1 MTYDTLIIGAGPIG
15 LACGIEA
22 QVRGL
27 SYVIIEKG
35 CLVNSIYHYPIQMTF
50 FSTSDKIEI
59 GGVPF
64 VAHHAKPTR
73 SEALEYYRRVK
84 QKYTLNVRTYEAV
97 TQVNQRAEGFE
108 VISEK
113 DTYQARTV
121 VIATGFYDK
130 PNMMGI
136 PGEDLPKVTH
146 YYKEAHPYVDREIV
160 VVGARNSAV
169 DVALE
174 TYRKG
179 AKVTMV
185 IREDEIHPKVKYW
198 VRPDIVNRI
207 KEGSIKAYFDS
218 KLTAIR
224 AHEVEVQTPDGV
236 ETIPNDFVLAMTG
249 YQPDFPFLE
258 AVGLQFSADE
268 MRYPIRHEET
278 FESSVPDVYLAGT
291 VCGGM
296 HTNKWF
302 IENSIEHAAKVM
314 EAIVDRRK
322 A

>member
-1 MTYDTLIIGAGPIG
+1 MKYDVIIVGAGPIG

-22 QVRGL
+22 QQRGL
-27 SYVIIEKG
+27 RYLILEKG
-35 CLVNSIYHYPIQMTF
+35 CLVNSIYNYPTQMTF

-64 VAHHAKPTR
+64 VAHGAKPNRT
-73 SEALEYYRRVK
+73 EALEYYRRVK
-84 QKYTLNVRTYEAV
+84 QKFDLNVHTYEK
-97 TQVNQRAEGFE
+97 VNQILPQVDQFI
-108 VISEK
+108 VSSER
-113 DTYQARTV
+113 DTYHARSI

-130 PNMMGI
+130 PNLMNI

-146 YYKEAHPYVDREIV
+146 YYREAHPYVDQEIV
-160 VVGARNSAV
+160 IVGARNSAV

-174 TYRKG
+174 SYRKG

-218 KLTAIR
+218 TLTEIR
-224 AHEVEVQTPDGV
+224 AKEVDIQTPEGPV
-236 ETIPNDFVLAMTG
+236 TIPNDFVLAMTG
-249 YQPDFPFLE
+249 YQPDFPFL
-258 AVGLQFSADE
+258 ASIGLEFSEDP
-268 MRYPIRHEET
+268 MRYPIRDEQT
-278 FESSVPDVYLAGT
+278 FESNVPHVFLAGT

-302 IENSIEHAAKVM
+302 IENSIEHATHIM
-314 EAIVDRRK
+314 ETLAGRL
-322 A
+322 